1 MCLEKP
7 FFAIVWQPNLA
18 PCIMSLVR
26 LPLSCAVLQAGKG
39 LPAPPFPTPAE
50 CGPAHLSWPCHG
62 CSNPTQ
68 EITAPIVR
76 HTSKVYSYQLPGAT
90 LLVPDLLTGCEHI
103 LGKGHTPHLE
113 GRAHTPHLG
122 GGVHTHHSEGGAH
135 TPYSEGRAQIPH
147 FEALVLASSILLHAD
162 TKEQRVRVGM
172 LDEVCHVGWGGVGSC
187 ATGACSN

>member
-1 MCLEKP
+1 M
-7 FFAIVWQPNLA
+7 AAQP
-18 PCIMSLVR
+18 C
-26 LPLSCAVLQAGKG
+26 PLYNEPSGAAAVLCCAAGRQVG
-39 LPAPPFPTPAE
+39 LPAPPSPPLPNVAQHTLA
-50 CGPAHLSWPCHG
+50 GLVMAALT
-62 CSNPTQ
+62 PTQ

-113 GRAHTPHLG
+113 GRAHMPHLG

-162 TKEQRVRVGM
+162 TEEQRVRVGM
-172 LDEVCHVGWGGVGSC
+172 LDEVCHVGWGRVGSC